1 MPGATDLLAALQA
14 QTEALAQLPGTV
26 VALNRAVRDL
36 VAAVGQA
43 RETFTTLN
51 QVAQRADR
59 LLAELEEPLTDLV
72 PGLRRA
78 AVVLNDPV
86 VEEIPETLRRM
97 QSDVLPVVRGLRETQ
112 DRLAGFAAATDRLT
126 GFPGASG
133 FLFGRRPPRPAPGSD
148 VERLDDDAAPGDA
161 AG

>member
-26 VALNRAVRDL
+26 LALNKAVRDL
-36 VAAVGQA
+36 VSAVGQA
-43 RETFTTLN
+43 RETFATLN
-51 QVAQRADR
+51 QLARRADG
-59 LLAELEEPLTDLV
+59 LLDDLEEPVRELI

-78 AVVLNDPV
+78 AVVLNDPAV
-86 VEEIPETLRRM
+86 DEIPETLRRV

-112 DRLAGFAAATDRLT
+112 DRISGLAAATDRLT

-133 FLFGRRPPRPAPGSD
+133 LFFGRRPPRPGAA
-148 VERLDDDAAPGDA
+148 DDDPGVPPVP
-161 AG
+161 

>member
-1 MPGATDLLAALQA
+1 MPGPTDLLAALQA
-14 QTEALAQLPGTV
+14 QTEALSQLPGTV
-26 VALNRAVRDL
+26 VALNKAVRDL

-51 QVAQRADR
+51 RLAQRADR
-59 LLAELEEPLTDLV
+59 VLDELEEPLADLV
-72 PGLRRA
+72 PGLRRV

-97 QSDVLPVVRGLRETQ
+97 QTDVLPVVRGLRETQ
-112 DRLAGFAAATDRLT
+112 DRLAGLAAATDRLT

-148 VERLDDDAAPGDA
+148 VGRVDDDGPPGSVV
-161 AG
+161 G